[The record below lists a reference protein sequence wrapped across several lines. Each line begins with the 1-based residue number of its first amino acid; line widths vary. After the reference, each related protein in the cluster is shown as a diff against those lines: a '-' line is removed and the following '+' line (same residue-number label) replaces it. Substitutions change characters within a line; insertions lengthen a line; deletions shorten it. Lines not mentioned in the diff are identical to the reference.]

1 MDVVKR
7 DSYTEH
13 AETEKGVTTMANGR
27 TSDPA
32 VVSAVVHAK
41 LNSDQSIP
49 EFFPTAFSWVKMIGY
64 HKCVEQTAE
73 KGSTSTVEVIA
84 VNTLKIIIF
93 WIVMG
98 SSLIAVH

>member
-7 DSYTEH
+7 ESYTEH
-13 AETEKGVTTMANGR
+13 TETDKDVTTMANGR
-27 TSDPA
+27 TSDPV

-41 LNSDQSIP
+41 LNSDQSIT
-49 EFFPTAFSWVKMIGY
+49 EFFPTAFSWGKMLGY
-64 HKCVEQTAE
+64 QKCVEQTAQNV
-73 KGSTSTVEVIA
+73 SSSTVEVIR
-84 VNTLKIIIF
+84 VNILKIIIF